1 MKIKE
6 LYEIVC
12 PTEYRNIRV
21 EIKEFDKN
29 KNDITSPMDFVVLDS
44 TEEQLYANC
53 IDKESFVG
61 TSEFISIYD
70 TEVEDFFLYLSEED
84 HSQTIELTTKKLKKY
99 FAKVSEAYVYLS
111 HMILHEIGHY
121 QQYLN
126 LNKNV
131 FDYTSLDYAEKV
143 GIDAEY
149 QRMNDKIHQRI
160 IKQGKKPVPTKGEKK
175 LLADISRRYRRLPT
189 EKEADDFAYSMMKE
203 TVEKIAHKQKTENK
217 RNL

>member
-29 KNDITSPMDFVVLDS
+29 KDDITSPMDFVVLDS

-70 TEVEDFFLYLSEED
+70 AEVEDFFLYLSEED
-84 HSQTIELTTKKLKKY
+84 HSQTIELTTKKLKN
-99 FAKVSEAYVYLS
+99 
-111 HMILHEIGHY
+111 ILP
-121 QQYLN
+121 
-126 LNKNV
+126 KC
-131 FDYTSLDYAEKV
+131 
-143 GIDAEY
+143 
-149 QRMNDKIHQRI
+149 
-160 IKQGKKPVPTKGEKK
+160 PK
-175 LLADISRRYRRLPT
+175 LTFI
-189 EKEADDFAYSMMKE
+189 FH
-203 TVEKIAHKQKTENK
+203 I
-217 RNL
+217 